1 VRPEGEDDMAPDDR
15 DDQALPP
22 QALLIRD
29 LEARFR
35 HLTDL
40 LYDTRIPPQRLEE
53 EVLPFLDEAVTFKDP
68 WQSAGGR
75 GAYALG
81 MKGFHAMLDFCF
93 EFHQVSVSLDQPGT
107 GGRAL
112 VDGVMHLRPSSR
124 VLTYPLRT
132 ILRYDFTLPSPAE
145 ASGAGLRIT
154 AHEEMWSLG
163 DMIEAI
169 PLIGRIYA
177 RAFRPAFAR
186 GFLAASRLASSR
198 KQASNRR

>member
-1 VRPEGEDDMAPDDR
+1 MAPDDR
-15 DDQALPP
+15 DDQAPP
-22 QALLIRD
+22 AQAFLIRD

-40 LYDTRIPPQRLEE
+40 LYDTRVPPQRLEE
-53 EVLPFLDEAVTFKDP
+53 EVLPFLDEAITFKDP

-75 GAYALG
+75 GRYALG
-81 MKGFHAMLDFCF
+81 MKGFHAMFDFRL
-93 EFHQVSVSLDQPGT
+93 EFHQVSVSLDERGR

-124 VLTYPLRT
+124 TLTYPLRT

-145 ASGAGLRIT
+145 TGGAGLRIT

-186 GFLAASRLASSR
+186 GFLAASRLASRWKESSTGR
-198 KQASNRR
+198 